1 MKRIGTALITMG
13 IVAIFL
19 LVSTDD
25 YYTMELHQI
34 HTLDWKGF
42 LAAAAVMAAGA
53 LIWWIGEKFSIH
65 IDIRRKDT

>member
-1 MKRIGTALITMG
+1 MKSIGAGM
-13 IVAIFL
+13 IVAGVVLSFL

-42 LAAAAVMAAGA
+42 LATAAVVAAGA
-53 LIWWIGEKFSIH
+53 LLCWAGDHFTIQV
-65 IDIRRKDT
+65 RRKED